1 MTLATWLAIQVLRVL
16 PRTRLSHTVGRL
28 CDRPL
33 PSRISRVVERA
44 YVRLYGV
51 DMTDVAPRQGAYPTI
66 DAFFTRPL
74 RPGARAIS
82 QARVISPA
90 DGRLVAL
97 GRIETGA
104 RFRVKAQDYA
114 ADELIGEPADMYV
127 GGSYAVVYL
136 APRDYH
142 RVHAPVDGDIRRVR
156 GIRGDL
162 YPVNTLGERHVP
174 RLLVRN
180 ERVIVFIETRE
191 FGRVAVVLVGAFCV
205 GRITVPM
212 LPGRAV
218 HPGDHTIEPPR
229 RVLRGDEIGTFH
241 LGSTVVVLVG
251 ADTILSHVPG
261 RIQYGQGLLD

>member
-1 MTLATWLAIQVLRVL
+1 M
-16 PRTRLSHTVGRL
+16 
-28 CDRPL
+28 
-33 PSRISRVVERA
+33 VERA
-44 YVRLYGV
+44 YMRVYGV
-51 DMTDVAPRQGAYPTI
+51 DMTDVAPRQSAYPTI

-74 RPGARAIS
+74 RSGARVIS
-82 QARVISPA
+82 QARVVAPA

-114 ADELIGEPADMYV
+114 ANELIGEPADIYV

-142 RVHAPVDGDIRRVR
+142 RVHAPVDGDIRHVR
-156 GIRGDL
+156 RIPGDL

-180 ERVIVFIETRE
+180 ERVIVFIDTKE

-218 HPGDHTIEPPR
+218 HQRDHAIEPPR

-251 ADTILSHVPG
+251 ADAILSHEPG
-261 RIQYGQGLLD
+261 PVQYGQPLLE